1 MSLLLLNLC
10 KVEHLQNLLPKKYTL
25 LIISISSPILV
36 GVYEDGLLI
45 KKIESTKK
53 TSEILLPI
61 IVKELDLYD
70 ISNIIYTRGPG
81 SYMAIKL
88 TYIILKTIEIT
99 RNIHCIGCSGFL
111 LNDNKPIKA
120 IGNLYFI
127 KEKETIIT
135 KKYEQP
141 VNINFILPQS
151 IHDLPIDEES
161 TPEYILPA
169 V

>member
-1 MSLLLLNLC
+1 MQDLSSKN
-10 KVEHLQNLLPKKYTL
+10 YSL
-25 LIISISSPILV
+25 LIISIASPLLI
-36 GVYEDGLLI
+36 GVYEDDLLI
-45 KKIESTKK
+45 KTISSEKK
-53 TSEILLPI
+53 TSEILLPVI
-61 IVKELDLYD
+61 MECLEAYD
-70 ISNIIYTRGPG
+70 ISKIIYTRGPG

-88 TYIILKTIEIT
+88 TYIMLKTIEIT
-99 RNIHCIGCSGFL
+99 RDIPCFGCSGFT
-111 LNDNKPIKA
+111 LNGNQPIKA

-141 VNINFILPQS
+141 VKASFALPQS
-151 IHDLPIDEES
+151 IHDLELDEES

>member
-1 MSLLLLNLC
+1 MASPLLLGIYENE
-10 KVEHLQNLLPKKYTL
+10 K
-25 LIISISSPILV
+25 LIRSISS
-36 GVYEDGLLI
+36 E
-45 KKIESTKK
+45 KK
-53 TSEILLPI
+53 TSEVLLPLI
-61 IVKELDLYD
+61 IKYLEKYN
-70 ISNIIYTRGPG
+70 ISQIIYTRGPG

-99 RNIHCIGCSGFL
+99 RGIVCKGCSGFA
-111 LNDNKPIKA
+111 LNNGQPIKA

-141 VNINFILPQS
+141 VNATFALPQS
-151 IHDLPIDEES
+151 IHDLEIDEES
-161 TPEYILPA
+161 IPEYNLPA

>member
-1 MSLLLLNLC
+1 MQSP
-10 KVEHLQNLLPKKYTL
+10 LPKHYSL
-25 LIISISSPILV
+25 LIISIASPLLI
-36 GVYEDGLLI
+36 GVYEDDLLI
-45 KKIESTKK
+45 KTISSEKK
-53 TSEILLPI
+53 TSEILLPVI
-61 IVKELDLYD
+61 MECLETYD
-70 ISNIIYTRGPG
+70 ISKIIYTRGPG

-88 TYIILKTIEIT
+88 TYIMLKTIEIT
-99 RNIHCIGCSGFL
+99 RNIPCFGCSGFA
-111 LNDNKPIKA
+111 LNDNQPIKA

-141 VNINFILPQS
+141 VKASFALPQS
-151 IHDLPIDEES
+151 IHDLELDEES

>member
-1 MSLLLLNLC
+1 MQDLS
-10 KVEHLQNLLPKKYTL
+10 PKHYSL
-25 LIISISSPILV
+25 LIISIASPLLI
-36 GVYEDGLLI
+36 GVYENDVLI
-45 KKIESTKK
+45 KTISSEKK
-53 TSEILLPI
+53 TSEILLPVI
-61 IVKELDLYD
+61 MECLEIYD
-70 ISNIIYTRGPG
+70 ISKIIYTRGPG

-88 TYIILKTIEIT
+88 TYIMLKTIEIT
-99 RNIHCIGCSGFL
+99 RNIPCFGCSGFA
-111 LNDNKPIKA
+111 LNDNQPIKA

-141 VNINFILPQS
+141 VKASFALPQS
-151 IHDLPIDEES
+151 IHDLELDEES

>member
-1 MSLLLLNLC
+1 LKHY
-10 KVEHLQNLLPKKYTL
+10 KVEHLQDHLLKHTL
-25 LIISISSPILV
+25 LIISISSPLLI
-36 GVYEDGLLI
+36 GVYENNTLVETI
-45 KKIESTKK
+45 SSEKK

-61 IVKELDLYD
+61 IEKCLDNYN
-70 ISNIIYTRGPG
+70 ITKIIYTKGPG

-88 TYIILKTIEIT
+88 TYIILKTIEIA
-99 RNIHCIGCSGFL
+99 RGIQCFGCSGFS
-111 LNDNKPIKA
+111 LNGGEPIKA

-127 KEKETIIT
+127 KEKETILT

-141 VNINFILPQS
+141 VEANFVLPQS
-151 IHDLPIDEES
+151 IHDLEIDEES